1 METLVTVEVSHPFSC
16 SSCGKK
22 FRSRKGKLG
31 HQKTPSACKSGAPA
45 LRCPYCNVGFST
57 KDERDKHL
65 HDDEKSACKILRD
78 NQEFFCSEEFVCPH
92 CGKKLRS
99 KGALKYHSET
109 SCRKLGTTLTGKRS
123 AEHHSAQ
130 EAESR
135 TNFERRQRPAG
146 AIFGKDGK
154 CLPDVKRKK
163 QTVMSIIGETCPVID
178 MTNVFMHKR
187 WLPQIVFF
195 CQHDVIEGEG
205 FMSKEAVLKLHIN
218 SGERKELTPGKSI
231 FSSVSGHDMHYL
243 NCGNTVLD
251 MAWCPRS
258 KPVSGLDP
266 RPGDDSS
273 IDYFAVATVPFS
285 ESFSPVRQ
293 SFFRSYIQI
302 WKIDFQKGVGDR
314 LEFLFCFPLDSGAP
328 WSLSWCPYGVRSE
341 NTRMGLLAIACG
353 DGTVKIFSIPSE
365 RHLKSTALR
374 SVSAKGSS
382 GPALATLRP
391 SQTFHFGDEVIRCVQ
406 WNPANHSQILAAG
419 SNGIATLI
427 TFMEKTEEFVVQ
439 SRYHSTFDF
448 VFRGSGLYISCE
460 INSISWCPDD
470 RYFFAESGIDGGKLR
485 IWDVRNERNPLCE
498 VRWPSSSTNIK
509 QINSIIWASKRTL
522 IVGFSDGEATILK
535 TDEILIAKSICP
547 PLNATRASTGSEVTS
562 LTASRAVVEE
572 NEFIWYG
579 TASGQLEVSK
589 SPHEFAFGEQKQDCK
604 VALRIRS
611 WKKSDVYIS
620 IPDKATTSTIP
631 LKNEDSIV
639 EVDSS
644 DTYVITTIQ
653 CNRYSWKSSLLVGT
667 SMGMVIVNTS
677 SKT

>member
-1 METLVTVEVSHPFSC
+1 METLATVEESHPFSC

-31 HQKTPSACKSGAPA
+31 HMKTPSACKSSAPA
-45 LRCPYCNVGFST
+45 LRCPYCNVSFPT
-57 KDERDKHL
+57 DDERDKHF
-65 HDDEKSACKILRD
+65 HDDKRSACKILRD
-78 NQEFFCSEEFVCPH
+78 NQEFFCSEEFVCRL
-92 CGKKLRS
+92 CGKKLKS
-99 KGALKYHSET
+99 KGALKYHTET
-109 SCRKLGTTLTGKRS
+109 SCRKLSTTATKKRL
-123 AEHHSAQ
+123 AERHSGQ
-130 EAESR
+130 EAETR
-135 TNFERRQRPAG
+135 TKFERRQRTTG
-146 AIFGKDGK
+146 AIFGKDVK
-154 CLPDVKRKK
+154 CLPDEKRQK
-163 QTVMSIIGETCPVID
+163 QTVMSFIGETCPVID
-178 MTNVFMHKR
+178 MTNVFIHKR

-195 CQHDVIEGEG
+195 CKSDATEDEG
-205 FMSKEAVLKLHIN
+205 FMSKESVLKLHIN
-218 SGERKELTPGKSI
+218 SEERKELTPGKSI

-243 NCGNTVLD
+243 NCGNTVLN

-266 RPGDDSS
+266 RASDDSR
-273 IDYFAVATVPFS
+273 IDYFALATVPFG

-302 WKIDFQKGVGDR
+302 WKIDFQKEVGDR

-365 RHLKSTALR
+365 RHFKSTALR
-374 SVSAKGSS
+374 S
-382 GPALATLRP
+382 GPVLATLRP
-391 SQTFHFGDEVIRCVQ
+391 SQTFHFGDEIIRCVQ
-406 WNPANHSQILAAG
+406 WHPANHLQILAAG

-427 TFMEKTEEFVVQ
+427 TFMEKTDEFVVQ

-470 RYFFAESGIDGGKLR
+470 QHFFAESGIDGEKLR
-485 IWDVRNERNPLCE
+485 IWDIRNKRHPLCE

-509 QINSIIWASKRTL
+509 QINSIIWASKRNL
-522 IVGFSDGEATILK
+522 VVGFSDGEATILK
-535 TDEILIAKSICP
+535 MDEILVAKTMYP
-547 PLNATRASTGSEVTS
+547 PSNATRASTGSEVTS
-562 LTASRAVVEE
+562 LTASRAVAEE

-589 SPHEFAFGEQKQDCK
+589 SPHEFPFGEQKQDCE
-604 VALRIRS
+604 VALRIQSRT
-611 WKKSDVYIS
+611 KPDVYIS
-620 IPDKATTSTIP
+620 IPDKATASKIP
-631 LKNEDSIV
+631 FKNEDSIV
-639 EVDSS
+639 EVDNS

-653 CNRYSWKSSLLVGT
+653 YNRYSRTSSLLVGT
-667 SMGMVIVNTS
+667 SMGMVIVSTS
-677 SKT
+677 SKA